1 LLPQHNL
8 RVNIWSRQVRREHLV
23 ALTKSPSLWTDTLK
37 GQPGAKASLAASRKP
52 LGVEKRQLS
61 LEEIFELID
70 LDGDGE
76 LTKDEVQGA
85 HQERGPS

>member
-1 LLPQHNL
+1 
-8 RVNIWSRQVRREHLV
+8 VRREHLV

-52 LGVEKRQLS
+52 LGGENRQLS

-76 LTKDEVQGA
+76 LTKDEVCGKPIKNDGPLNA
-85 HQERGPS
+85 ISNTPSILERP